1 MASTTFT
8 DNITPIISAWL
19 NDVNSVTYTLFGN
32 GSAYSGVLTLAGTTD
47 ATSITTG
54 MSKNAGGASIQK
66 ALWVGGLANIAG
78 AVTLQSTINV
88 TGVATL
94 TAQPIL
100 SSLTASQA
108 VFSDGSKGLVSN
120 AITGTGSVVMSIN
133 AILVTPDIG
142 TPSAGVAT
150 NLTGTAA
157 GLTAGTASAV
167 AVGGITGLG
176 SGVGTALAVN
186 VGSAGAPVV
195 NGGALGTP
203 SSGVATNL
211 TGTASGLS
219 IGGNAATATLATTV
233 TTNANLTGDVTSVGN
248 AATVVKI
255 NGTSLAV
262 LATGILKNTTT
273 TGVPSIAVAGDFPTL
288 NQNTSGSSASCTGN
302 AATASAVAV
311 GGITGLGT
319 GVGTA
324 LAVNVGSAGAPVLF
338 NGAGGTPSSMTATN
352 LTGTASGLTAGAV
365 AVGGITGLGTGVG
378 AALAIAVGSVGGP
391 VTNGGALG
399 TPSSGVATNLTGT
412 AAGLS
417 IGGNAATATTA
428 TGTNA
433 LYSATTTVNVSSAT
447 APTAGQALVATAS
460 TSAIWV
466 NNYGAPNL
474 LINPNWQVDQIN
486 EGTLYTYSGAAAVG
500 PDGWSGSATGA
511 GVFKVRTLADP
522 DNAALK
528 CMEIT
533 CTTADASI
541 ATGDNYYIYSAIEG
555 YDAAALQ
562 FGTASG
568 VPLTVQFKFKT
579 NVTGV
584 YGISLANSA
593 GNRRYIGIITVS
605 NTSENEYSLTVTP
618 DTAGTWLYTNGV
630 GVYLRI
636 TLAAGAT
643 FQSTAG
649 AWAAGAEQTT
659 SAQCNFMSANTNVAY
674 LKRIQL
680 IPGSVVQAYKPAD
693 IQKELAKCQRYY
705 AKTFAQ
711 GVAPVQAVGSMDGGL
726 MGIVI
731 GGAIG
736 PYTTWSFPTAMR
748 ATPTTITTYNP
759 LVANANWRRFG
770 TADETVLVYPATSTG
785 VVIGATTATAN
796 DIGIIHATATARL
809 S

>member
-78 AVTLQSTINV
+78 AVTLQSTVNV

-120 AITGTGSVVMSIN
+120 AITGTGSVVMSTN

-176 SGVGTALAVN
+176 TGVATALAVN

-219 IGGNAATATLATTV
+219 IGGNAANATLATTV

-311 GGITGLGT
+311 GGITGLGAN
-319 GVGTA
+319 VATA

-352 LTGTASGLTAGAV
+352 LTGTASGLSIGGNAATATTATTASTATNV
-365 AVGGITGLGTGVG
+365 AVGGITGLGTGV
-378 AALAIAVGSVGGP
+378 ATALAVNVGSASAF
-391 VTNGGALG
+391 VTFNGAGG
-399 TPSSGVATNLTGT
+399 TPSSMTATNLTGT
-412 AAGLS
+412 ASGLTAGNVTTNANLTGAIVTS
-417 IGGNAATATTA
+417 SGNA
-428 TGTNA
+428 
-433 LYSATTTVNVSSAT
+433 TTVNMAPITNSLSADVACNNIANYFTGPSVSQGTSGTWFVSGVVTVVCLGASNIYLKLWDGTTVIASSAHSVFGI
-447 APTAGQALVATAS
+447 ANVAFSISGYLASPAGNLRISVRDPTRADT
-460 TSAIWV
+460 
-466 NNYGAPNL
+466 
-474 LINPNWQVDQIN
+474 LIIFN
-486 EGTLYTYSGAAAVG
+486 
-500 PDGWSGSATGA
+500 
-511 GVFKVRTLADP
+511 
-522 DNAALK
+522 
-528 CMEIT
+528 
-533 CTTADASI
+533 
-541 ATGDNYYIYSAIEG
+541 
-555 YDAAALQ
+555 
-562 FGTASG
+562 ASG
-568 VPLTVQFKFKT
+568 
-579 NVTGV
+579 
-584 YGISLANSA
+584 NSKD
-593 GNRRYIGIITVS
+593 S
-605 NTSENEYSLTVTP
+605 
-618 DTAGTWLYTNGV
+618 
-630 GVYLRI
+630 
-636 TLAAGAT
+636 
-643 FQSTAG
+643 
-649 AWAAGAEQTT
+649 
-659 SAQCNFMSANTNVAY
+659 
-674 LKRIQL
+674 
-680 IPGSVVQAYKPAD
+680 
-693 IQKELAKCQRYY
+693 
-705 AKTFAQ
+705 
-711 GVAPVQAVGSMDGGL
+711 
-726 MGIVI
+726 
-731 GGAIG
+731 
-736 PYTTWSFPTAMR
+736 
-748 ATPTTITTYNP
+748 TIT
-759 LVANANWRRFG
+759 AIRIA
-770 TADETVLVYPATSTG
+770 
-785 VVIGATTATAN
+785 
-796 DIGIIHATATARL
+796 
-809 S
+809 